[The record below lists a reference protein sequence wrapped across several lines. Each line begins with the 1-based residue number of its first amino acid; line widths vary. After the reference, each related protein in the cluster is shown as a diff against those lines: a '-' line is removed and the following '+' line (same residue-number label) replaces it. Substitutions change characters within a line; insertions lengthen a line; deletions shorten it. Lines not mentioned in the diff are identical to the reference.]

1 MTKSRVETF
10 YAKKKI
16 FKSLIVLLLLTIN
29 TRAISKY
36 LHEVVKELTKTTPMG
51 FEPTRAEHIGL
62 AVQRLNLSATASLT
76 AGRAIPGFYKVGT
89 FYVEHNRKLSRL
101 CFLQSSFCEPSRH
114 RTKFN
119 KNLNF
124 EEPICTCENNTFLE
138 LIP

>member
-89 FYVEHNRKLSRL
+89 FYVEHNRKRL
-101 CFLQSSFCEPSRH
+101 CLC
-114 RTKFN
+114 
-119 KNLNF
+119 
-124 EEPICTCENNTFLE
+124 
-138 LIP
+138 